1 MKSNI
6 RVSLRNKKNKKNNYF
21 IFSIFIFLIITFSG
35 LVYVNNV
42 MSDLLIM
49 DNNPKIKISL
59 DPFEISLKTKNYYIY
74 INSETK
80 DNYINLINK
89 IFGYK
94 E

>member
-21 IFSIFIFLIITFSG
+21 IFSMLMFLIVTFSG
-35 LVYVNNV
+35 LVCVNNA

-49 DNNPKIKISL
+49 DNNLKIKMSFN
-59 DPFEISLKTKNYYIY
+59 PFEISLKTKKYYVY

-80 DNYINLINK
+80 DSYINFMNR

-94 E
+94 K